1 MNVENDP
8 LDVPVLEDLVE
19 EYSLSPQEA
28 ERVLKQFGSD
38 REELD
43 LLLGHKGAADVPSP
57 NSDEVKVGDFL
68 FEI

>member
-1 MNVENDP
+1 MHVENEL
-8 LDVPVLEDLVE
+8 LDVQVVDDLVE

-57 NSDEVKVGDFL
+57 NSDEVTLGDFL